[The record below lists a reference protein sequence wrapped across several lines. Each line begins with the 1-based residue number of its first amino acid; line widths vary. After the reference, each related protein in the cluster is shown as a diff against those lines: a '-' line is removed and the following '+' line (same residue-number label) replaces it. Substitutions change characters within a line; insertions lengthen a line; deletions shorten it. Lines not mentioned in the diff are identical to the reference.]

1 MFIYG
6 KTATN
11 AIAVM
16 SYLAA
21 EDTCRVGSAAIAKAR
36 NISPMLTAKLLTQ
49 LSGAGFLTGQPGPGG
64 GYQLIKKARDIRL
77 IDIVALFEQ
86 IDNSSRC
93 PFGAGWCGNYEPCPL
108 HDTITRMTERNRR
121 FLEQTRLSIFQ
132 TKTKTAAPPKS
143 RLKTTVGKTT
153 VGKTSVGKT
162 SVGKT
167 SVGKTSV
174 GKTSPRVKSR
184 RSGNSST

>member
-21 EDTCRVGSAAIAKAR
+21 DETRRVGSAVIAKAR
-36 NISPMLTAKLLTQ
+36 NISPVLTAKLLTQ
-49 LSGAGFLTGQPGPGG
+49 LANAGFLLGQPGPGG
-64 GYQLIKKARDIRL
+64 GYRLIKKARDIRL
-77 IDIVALFEQ
+77 IDIVKLFEQ

-93 PFGAGWCGNYEPCPL
+93 PFGAGWCGNQEPCPL
-108 HDTITRMTERNRR
+108 HDTITSMTERNRR
-121 FLEQTRLSIFQ
+121 FLEQTRLSVFR
-132 TKTKTAAPPKS
+132 TKTETPKLPKS
-143 RLKTTVGKTT
+143 RLKS
-153 VGKTSVGKT
+153 SVGKT
-162 SVGKT
+162 S
-167 SVGKTSV
+167 S
-174 GKTSPRVKSR
+174 RAKSL

>member
-16 SYLAA
+16 SYVAA
-21 EDTCRVGSAAIAKAR
+21 EAPQRVGSAVIAKTR

-49 LSGAGFLTGQPGPGG
+49 LASAGYLSGQPGPGG
-64 GYQLIKKARDIRL
+64 GYTLIKDANEIRL

-93 PFGAGWCGNYEPCPL
+93 PFGSEWCGNQAPCPL
-108 HDTITRMTERNRR
+108 HDTITRMTDKNRR
-121 FLEQTRLSIFQ
+121 FLEQTRLSVFQ
-132 TKTKTAAPPKS
+132 NQPASRKRSQARPSPAAKKPVPHTKP
-143 RLKTTVGKTT
+143 
-153 VGKTSVGKT
+153 
-162 SVGKT
+162 
-167 SVGKTSV
+167 
-174 GKTSPRVKSR
+174 
-184 RSGNSST
+184 